1 MESFF
6 FEILDVC
13 FRELFFFIDNFTK
26 ILTKLLMLFMFFL
39 WPAECI
45 DVASDVGD
53 NLCNVENEKTT
64 LNVVFFYIVAFFI
77 TSILICTLF

>member
-1 MESFF
+1 
-6 FEILDVC
+6 
-13 FRELFFFIDNFTK
+13 
-26 ILTKLLMLFMFFL
+26 MLFMFFL

-64 LNVVFFYIVAFFI
+64 LNVVFLYSGVFHYVNTHMYFI
-77 TSILICTLF
+77 LKGYNDNYQIMKLFCNTN